1 MLKFITSLSFVLVF
15 VFGSLNAFAYA
26 QTLPAA
32 VKPTFEQKYAGAKV
46 ISCHEIN
53 GEHNI
58 IFQQENEVKSAR
70 FDANGKWIDTIISL
84 NPGTAPAK
92 IEEYITANHAGKNGH
107 IRRIENEAGTTFLVF
122 ISDTKA
128 LRFDKDGNMTKQE
141 EVSAI
146 DESVLNSI
154 K

>member
-15 VFGSLNAFAYA
+15 AFGSLNAFAFA
-26 QTLPAA
+26 QSIPDK
-32 VKPTFEQKYAGAKV
+32 VKPTFDQKFSGAKV

-70 FDANGKWIDTIISL
+70 FDANGKWIDTIVSL

-92 IEEYITANHAGKNGH
+92 IVDYLAAKHEGKSGH
-107 IRRIENEAGTTFLVF
+107 VRRIENEAGTTFLVF
-122 ISDTKA
+122 ISETKA
-128 LRFDKDGNMTKQE
+128 IRFDKEGNMTKE
-141 EVSAI
+141 EDVSSI
-146 DESVLNSI
+146 DEAALSTI

>member
-1 MLKFITSLSFVLVF
+1 MLKFITLLSFVLVF
-15 VFGSLNAFAYA
+15 AFGSFHTFASA
-26 QTLPAA
+26 QTIPDK
-32 VKPTFEQKYAGAKV
+32 VKPTFEQKFAGAKV

-92 IEEYITANHAGKNGH
+92 IMDYLAAKHAGVNGH
-107 IRRIENEAGTTFLVF
+107 IRRIENAAGTTYLVF

-128 LRFDKDGNMTKQE
+128 IRFDKDGNMTKE
-141 EVSAI
+141 EDVSSI
-146 DESVLNSI
+146 DEAALSTI

>member
-1 MLKFITSLSFVLVF
+1 MLKFIASLSFVLVF
-15 VFGSLNAFAYA
+15 ALGNLNAFAYA
-26 QTLPAA
+26 QSIPAN
-32 VKPTFEQKYAGAKV
+32 VKPTFEQKFAGAKV

-70 FDANGKWIDTIISL
+70 FDANGKWIDTIVSL

-92 IEEYITANHAGKNGH
+92 ITEYLADKHEGKNGH
-107 IRRIENEAGTTFLVF
+107 IRRIENEDGTTFLAFV
-122 ISDTKA
+122 SDTKA
-128 LRFDKDGNMTKQE
+128 IRFDKDGNMTKE
-141 EVSAI
+141 EEISSI
-146 DESVLNSI
+146 DTRGLDQI

>member
-15 VFGSLNAFAYA
+15 VLGTFHAFAFA
-26 QTLPAA
+26 QTIPDK
-32 VKPTFEQKYAGAKV
+32 VKPTFEQKFAGAKV

-70 FDANGKWIDTIISL
+70 FDASGKWIDTIVSL

-92 IEEYITANHAGKNGH
+92 IMDYLAAKHAGTSGH
-107 IRRIENEAGTTFLVF
+107 IRRIENAAGTTYLVF
-122 ISDTKA
+122 ISETKA
-128 LRFDKDGNMTKQE
+128 IRFDKDGNMVKLE
-141 EVSAI
+141 DVSSI
-146 DESVLNSI
+146 DEAALTTI

>member
-1 MLKFITSLSFVLVF
+1 MLKFITSLSFVF
-15 VFGSLNAFAYA
+15 VFAFGSHAFAFS
-26 QTLPAA
+26 QTIPANI
-32 VKPTFEQKYAGAKV
+32 KPNFEQKFAGAKV

-70 FDANGKWIDTIISL
+70 FDGNGKWIDTIISL

-92 IEEYITANHAGKNGH
+92 ITEYLAAKFEGKNGH
-107 IRRIENEAGTTFLVF
+107 VRRIENTEGTTFLAF
-122 ISDTKA
+122 ISEKKA
-128 LRFDKDGNMTKQE
+128 IRFDADGNMTKLE
-141 EVSAI
+141 DVSSI
-146 DESVLNSI
+146 DESALTTI

>member
-15 VFGSLNAFAYA
+15 ALGSLNAFAFA
-26 QTLPAA
+26 QSIPAK
-32 VKPTFEQKYAGAKV
+32 VKPTFDQKFAGVKV

-92 IEEYITANHAGKNGH
+92 ISDYLAAKFSGKSGH
-107 IRRIENEAGTTFLVF
+107 IRRIENNEGTTFLVF
-122 ISDTKA
+122 ISETKA
-128 LRFDKDGNMTKQE
+128 IRFDKDGNMTKLE
-141 EVSAI
+141 DVSSI
-146 DESVLNSI
+146 DEAALITI